1 MRNINYFDIKKKKK
15 IALHFHLLVEFDEF
29 PSMISNAI
37 QIPRWEHLAE
47 YSLDWSQGSIKAC
60 NKRSN
65 ESDELASQA

>member
-1 MRNINYFDIKKKKK
+1 M
-15 IALHFHLLVEFDEF
+15 LVEIRWISYD
-29 PSMISNAI
+29 ISNAA
-37 QIPRWEHLAE
+37 QIPRWEKHLAE